1 MEFTTTISERDYV
14 AGHRLAL
21 KSGLMTV
28 LSVWIYLLFAWSVYV
43 FALGLIMEPKSSH
56 VVSDGL
62 IALGLF
68 GFYWIYLP
76 YRERR
81 RYRKD
86 PSQQGENVVRLG
98 PEGVSEESST
108 GSTSSRAWTVC
119 SHWSESKRVIVLK
132 TKSGIFYTFPKVC
145 LSTEQQDEIR
155 GILTAAIP
163 KK

>member
-1 MEFTTTISERDYV
+1 MEFTTRISERDYV
-14 AGHRLAL
+14 AGHRLAQ
-21 KSGLMTV
+21 KSAFMTI
-28 LSVWIYLLFAWSVYV
+28 LSVWMYLLLAWSVYV
-43 FALGLIMEPKSSH
+43 FVIGLIMAPKSPH

-68 GFYWIYLP
+68 GLWWVYLP

-81 RYRKD
+81 RYRND
-86 PSQQGENVVRLG
+86 PSQHGENVVRLG

-132 TKSGIFYTFPKVC
+132 TKSGIFYMFPKVC
-145 LSTEQQDEIR
+145 LSTEQQNELR
-155 GILTAAIP
+155 GILTAALP